1 MRITKEPVKKNR
13 TVGEKGIAGEVKALM
28 KTAARLQNALKR
40 FRTVEKAL
48 EDSEAKY
55 RLLVKHSSDGVLLF
69 DPYTL
74 EILEANTSFLL
85 MTGYEE
91 KEITSFRL
99 TDIILMSKKEIIANA
114 KKVLQK
120 KELVFGLRK
129 YRKKDGTLIDV
140 EITSSLINHNN
151 AKFIMV
157 NVRDVSDRLR
167 SQHKLEKQA
176 DILRE
181 QAEIIDIAED
191 AIIVQDMKG
200 RITFWNNG
208 ARGRYGFT
216 SEEALGKNVSRL
228 LRTKFPEKVE
238 NIRKKILFKGKWDGE
253 ITQKTKSGRELV
265 VFSKWKL
272 RRDEKGRPVAILE
285 INNDITERKR
295 AERSLEES
303 KKELENR
310 VALRTSELMNANSR
324 LVFELKRRKQVEDLL
339 RRAAERYKDL
349 FDNSPIGIYR
359 IDQDGRILMANPAL
373 IRMMGYASYDE
384 FSSVRSFK
392 KSCEPTYLGK
402 KIKDRLGKEGRIRGF
417 EARWK
422 LPDGSVIYVS
432 ENARAIKDDDG
443 KTLYYEGTVE
453 DISERRQTQERID
466 QYQRQLRSLASELS
480 LAEER
485 ERRRIAT
492 LLHDHIGQMLAV
504 SKIKLGS
511 IQDVLKDNGLADE
524 IKEIRDHVG
533 QAIKITR
540 SLTFELS
547 PPILYDL
554 GLEAALEWLTEQLE
568 EQSSIRREFES
579 DGVYKPI
586 SDGMRVLLFTAV
598 RELLV
603 NVTKHSG
610 ASQVKVTVRRLD
622 GNISIHVADNGT
634 GFNASKRSYH
644 IAEARG
650 FGLFSIRERLH
661 SLGGHMDVRSGVG
674 RGTRIILIAPLEHEE
689 VE

>member
-1 MRITKEPVKKNR
+1 MRITKEPVKKSR
-13 TVGEKGIAGEVKALM
+13 TGGEKGIAGEVKALM

-129 YRKKDGTLIDV
+129 YRKKDGALIDV

-228 LRTKFPEKVE
+228 LKTKFPEKVE

-303 KKELENR
+303 KKELETR

-402 KIKDRLGKEGRIRGF
+402 TIKDRLEKEGRIRGF

-432 ENARAIKDDDG
+432 ENARAIKDDEG

-453 DISERRQTQERID
+453 DISERMQTQERID
-466 QYQRQLRSLASELS
+466 KYQKQLRSLASELS

-568 EQSSIRREFES
+568 EQSSIGREFES
-579 DGVYKPI
+579 DGIYKPI

-622 GNISIHVADNGT
+622 GNISIHVADNGS